1 MNKNILGLRTVIY
14 YVPDLDKAKEW
25 YSTAFGKPPYFDEP
39 FYVGFEIGGYELGLL
54 PEKEPIENKTVNIET
69 YWGVEDIEAEHKR
82 FIELGATE
90 HTPITNVGGPLL
102 VSTLFD
108 PWQNVIGLIYNP
120 AFKLP

>member
-25 YSTAFGKPPYFDEP
+25 YAMVFGKPPYFDEP

-54 PEKEPIENKTVNIET
+54 PEKEPIENKTVNVET
-69 YWGVEDIEAEHKR
+69 YWGVEDIELEHKR

-90 HTPITNVGGPLL
+90 HTPVTNVGGPLL

-120 AFKLP
+120 LFKLP